1 MITLLLHFKK
11 KLNDIPKIF
20 IQEMQAPTQKLTEP
34 EEQKLIPGEDM
45 DMARFTDTCSRKGG
59 HHLSFVFA
67 NFMVFPVLGISHS
80 ARVHLAVFLQA
91 LSRAKFVTA
100 VLERHFS
107 THVFPAG
114 EAADKNRC
122 WNPNG

>member
-1 MITLLLHFKK
+1 MIFLKYLFKK
-11 KLNDIPKIF
+11 CRHQHKR
-20 IQEMQAPTQKLTEP
+20 LTEP

-45 DMARFTDTCSRKGG
+45 DMARVTDTCSRKGG

-114 EAADKNRC
+114 ETADKNR
-122 WNPNG
+122 